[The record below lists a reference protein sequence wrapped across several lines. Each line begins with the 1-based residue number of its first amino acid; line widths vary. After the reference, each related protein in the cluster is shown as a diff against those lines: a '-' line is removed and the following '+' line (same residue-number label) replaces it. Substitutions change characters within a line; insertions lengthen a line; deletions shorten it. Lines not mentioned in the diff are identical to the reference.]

1 MYISIIHV
9 IFKKRIIF
17 TSKDKKFSGIYV
29 ALATACSAGKEQ
41 GAGGGRGRRAVF
53 AGLTFYS

>member
-1 MYISIIHV
+1 MYSSIIHV

-17 TSKDKKFSGIYV
+17 TSKDKKFSGMYV

-41 GAGGGRGRRAVF
+41 GAGGGVGGEGGRC
-53 AGLTFYS
+53 